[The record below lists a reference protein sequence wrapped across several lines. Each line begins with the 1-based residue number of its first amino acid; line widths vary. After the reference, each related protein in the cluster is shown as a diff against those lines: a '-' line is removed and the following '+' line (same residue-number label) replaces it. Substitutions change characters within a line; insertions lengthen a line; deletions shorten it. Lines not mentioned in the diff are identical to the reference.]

1 MPETTRMSLATS
13 VASTTMSLRDRM
25 LTTKLVLPAS
35 SAKAM
40 MRPPKALPRKAREPT
55 TPLAQKNARREKGLA
70 SAPPEV
76 ESSWAQ
82 TGDTVEFARL
92 RD

>member
-1 MPETTRMSLATS
+1 MPGTTRMSFATS

-40 MRPPKALPRKAREPT
+40 MRPPRALPRKASEPT

-70 SAPPEV
+70 RAPAEAASDWVPDEDASELV
-76 ESSWAQ
+76 
-82 TGDTVEFARL
+82 R
-92 RD
+92 